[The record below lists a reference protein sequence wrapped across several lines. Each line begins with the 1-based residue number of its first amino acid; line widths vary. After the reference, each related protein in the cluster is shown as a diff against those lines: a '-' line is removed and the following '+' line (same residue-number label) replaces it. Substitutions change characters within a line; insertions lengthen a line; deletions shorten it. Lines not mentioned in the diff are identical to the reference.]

1 MKPGRS
7 RRAFGQVASAYGA
20 CLTVEV
26 LESAEG
32 FYIGTREDGL
42 PFSRE
47 SVEYYRSRAGAERAL
62 MRGAWTQRQLAAEK
76 NALPSI
82 LA

>member
-1 MKPGRS
+1 MKTKCYRRS
-7 RRAFGQVASAYGA
+7 IGQVAYAYGA

-26 LESAEG
+26 LESEEG

-76 NALPSI
+76 NASSSI